1 MSSLRFDVTTGDWI
15 IFAPERARRPNQHKQ
30 DRVSPPPAPDAKFCP
45 FCPGNEGAS
54 TKEIHT
60 IRDPSSGAWQVR
72 VIANKFPALRI
83 EDDINRHED
92 GRLFRRMGGCGAH
105 EVVIE
110 SPEHDV
116 YLAHQSAAQ
125 IERVLITLHQRF
137 NDLMRDLRF
146 QTIIIFKNHGEGAG
160 TSIRHPHCQIIAT
173 PVVPR
178 LMRLKHRVAIDYFD
192 QMGRCLYVD
201 LLNDEII
208 ERDRILLDND
218 QYTAV
223 MPYASHVPY
232 QIRIFPKRREASFG
246 HADPASFSALAQLLK
261 AVLQKLHYGLND
273 PDYNMT
279 LNTVPRGDEDEEY
292 FNWHIDILPRLTNP
306 AGFELGS
313 GMAINV
319 VLPEEACQSLR
330 AVEP

>member
-1 MSSLRFDVTTGDWI
+1 MSLLRYDVTTGDWI
-15 IFAPERARRPNQHKQ
+15 IFAPERALRPSQHQ
-30 DRVSPPPAPDAKFCP
+30 PHAAPATTPPAAVCP
-45 FCPGNEGAS
+45 FCPGQESSTTTEVYRFPRPGA
-54 TKEIHT
+54 
-60 IRDPSSGAWQVR
+60 DGWLVR

-83 EDDINRHED
+83 EDDIHRVED

-116 YLAHQSAAQ
+116 YLAHQSPEQ
-125 IERVLITLHQRF
+125 IERILRTLHFRF
-137 NDLMRDLRF
+137 NDLMRDVRF

-178 LMRLKHRVAIDYFD
+178 LLRLKHRVAVDYFD
-192 QMGRCLYVD
+192 QTGRCLYCD
-201 LLNDEII
+201 ILGDELAAGDRLLVENEHFA
-208 ERDRILLDND
+208 
-218 QYTAV
+218 AV
-223 MPYASHVPY
+223 LPYASHVPY
-232 QIRIFPKRREASFG
+232 QIRLFPKHRQASFG
-246 HADPASFSALAQLLK
+246 RADPHTFRALAELLK
-261 AVLQKLHYGLND
+261 TVLLKLDLGLND

-313 GMAINV
+313 GMAINI
-319 VLPEEACQSLR
+319 VLPEEACQHLR
-330 AVEP
+330 RVAG